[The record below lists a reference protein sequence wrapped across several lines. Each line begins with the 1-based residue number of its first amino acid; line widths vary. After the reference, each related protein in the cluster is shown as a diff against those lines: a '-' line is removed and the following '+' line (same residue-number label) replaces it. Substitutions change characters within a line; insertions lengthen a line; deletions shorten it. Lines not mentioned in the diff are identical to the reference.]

1 MSAVFARFVT
11 DDTGQDLAEYGIAL
25 AIIGTIAGLVAIF
38 VAQDVSTL
46 WSRANGVV
54 DSVATN

>member
-25 AIIGTIAGLVAIF
+25 AIIGTIAGIVAII

-54 DSVATN
+54 DSVATG

>member
-1 MSAVFARFVT
+1 MMRHLGKLAREEG
-11 DDTGQDLAEYGIAL
+11 GQDLAEYGIAL
-25 AIIGTIAGLVAIF
+25 AIIGTIAGIIAII

-54 DSVATN
+54 DSVATS

>member
-25 AIIGTIAGLVAIF
+25 AIIGTIAGIVAII

-54 DSVATN
+54 DSVATS

>member
-1 MSAVFARFVT
+1 MSAAFARFVT

-25 AIIGTIAGLVAIF
+25 AIIGTIAGLVAII

>member
-1 MSAVFARFVT
+1 MSAVFARIVT

-25 AIIGTIAGLVAIF
+25 AIIGTIAGIVAII

-54 DSVATN
+54 DSVATR